1 MSNYKSGHENITYI
15 KANASIDL
23 QDASSVTANGIRGLI
38 TMTNNDSQWD
48 SSDPREFTL
57 NNSFIQA
64 DSLINFTLCTN
75 GGTLWTPMIRAVY
88 NVQAGSCKIGII
100 NARGHIDANEIVY
113 IAYEVVN

>member
-1 MSNYKSGHENITYI
+1 MAFKSGHEDITYD
-15 KANASIDL
+15 KVNASIDL
-23 QDASSVTANGIRGLI
+23 QDASAVTANGLRGLI

-48 SSDPREFTL
+48 TGTPREFTL

-75 GGTLWTPMIRAVY
+75 GGTLWTPIVRLVY
-88 NVQAGSCKIGII
+88 NVAAGSCKIGMV
-100 NARGHIDANEIVY
+100 NARGHIAANSIVY